1 MDAAGRA
8 SWPYR
13 GVVMQVDPLTGLEVA
28 RRGLYVHFPYCLRRC
43 PYCDFTIAIARSV
56 PGTRYADAVLAELR
70 LRLAERPAWADRP
83 LDSIYL
89 GGGTPS
95 LWDAREVGR
104 VLEGFAAALA
114 LASDAEIS
122 LEANPEVADTARLG
136 GYRAAGVNR
145 LSLGVQSFDPVVLKT
160 LGRAHSPAEAEAAF
174 RAARGAGVSNVSID
188 LIHGVPGQSVA
199 AAVDDARRAV
209 ALGPEHVSSYVLTVD
224 REHLGT
230 ETVFS
235 RRLRQGRL
243 ALPDEAEVVDMVD
256 AVGEVLAAAGL
267 ERYEISSHA
276 VPGRHSRHNALYW
289 TGGES
294 LALGAGAVGFHREGS
309 GAVRTTNLRST
320 PRWFEAVEAGRLP
333 DEEREALGP
342 EALYQERL
350 LLGLRL
356 RTGLDLSRLWAEH
369 GVAPRRAEVDA
380 MVRDGFLEPLG
391 PRLRLTRRGA
401 HLHQEISARLV

>member
-1 MDAAGRA
+1 ME
-8 SWPYR
+8 
-13 GVVMQVDPLTGLEVA
+13 VDPLTGLEVA

-56 PGTRYADAVLAELR
+56 PGARYADAVLGEMR
-70 LRLAERPAWADRP
+70 LRIAERAEWSEGS

-95 LWDAREVGR
+95 LWDARDVGR
-104 VLEGFAAALA
+104 VLEGAAAAIPLA
-114 LASDAEIS
+114 PDAEIS
-122 LEANPEVADTARLG
+122 LEANPEVADATRLA

-145 LSLGVQSFDPVVLKT
+145 LSLGVQSFDAAVLAT
-160 LGRAHSPAEAEAAF
+160 LGRAHSPSDARAAF
-174 RAARGAGVSNVSID
+174 HAARTAGFSNVSID
-188 LIHGVPGQSVA
+188 LIHGVPGQSLG
-199 AAVDDARRAV
+199 AAVEDARQAV
-209 ALGPEHVSSYVLTVD
+209 ALRPEHVSSYVLTVD
-224 REHLGT
+224 REHLGA

-243 ALPDEAEVVDMVD
+243 ALPDEGEVVEMVD
-256 AVGEVLAAAGL
+256 AVGEVLASAGL

-294 LALGAGAVGFHREGS
+294 LALGAGAVGLRREGS

-320 PRWFEAVEAGRLP
+320 PRWLEAVEAGRLP

-342 EALYQERL
+342 EALYEERL

-356 RTGLDLSRLWAEH
+356 RTGLDLESLWAEQ
-369 GVAPRRAEVDA
+369 GIAPRSAQVESL
-380 MVRDGFLEPLG
+380 VRDGFLEPLG
-391 PRLRLTRRGA
+391 RRFRLTRRGA

>member
-1 MDAAGRA
+1 ME
-8 SWPYR
+8 
-13 GVVMQVDPLTGLEVA
+13 VDLLTGLEVA

-43 PYCDFTIAIARSV
+43 PYCDFTIAISRTV
-56 PGTRYADAVLAELR
+56 PGERYADAVLAELR
-70 LRLAERPAWADRP
+70 LRIAQRPAWTERP

-95 LWDAREVGR
+95 LWEPREVGR
-104 VLEGFAAALA
+104 VLEGIAGLLPLAA
-114 LASDAEIS
+114 DAEIS
-122 LEANPEVADTARLG
+122 LEANPEVADSARLA

-145 LSLGVQSFDPVVLKT
+145 LSLGIQSFEPAVLTT
-160 LGRAHSPAEAEAAF
+160 LGRSHSPSDAEAAF
-174 RAARGAGVSNVSID
+174 RAARGASFENVSID
-188 LIHGVPGQSVA
+188 LIHGVPGQSLA
-199 AAVDDARRAV
+199 GAVEDARRAV

-224 REHLGT
+224 RDHLGA

-243 ALPDEAEVVDMVD
+243 VLPEDDAVVEMVD
-256 AVGEVLAAAGL
+256 AVGEVLASAGL

-294 LALGAGAVGFHREGS
+294 LALGAGAVGFHHDGG

-320 PRWFEAVEAGRLP
+320 PRWLEAVEAGRLP
-333 DEEREALGP
+333 DEDRETLGP
-342 EALYQERL
+342 EALYEERL

-356 RTGLDLSRLWAEH
+356 RSGLDLARLWAER
-369 GVAPRRAEVDA
+369 GIAPRSAEVDVL
-380 MVRDGFLEPLG
+380 VRDGFLEPLG
-391 PRLRLTRRGA
+391 PRFRLTRRGT

>member
-1 MDAAGRA
+1 ME
-8 SWPYR
+8 
-13 GVVMQVDPLTGLEVA
+13 VDPLTGLEVA

-43 PYCDFTIAIARSV
+43 PYCDFTIAIARTV
-56 PGTRYADAVLAELR
+56 PGERYADAVLAELR
-70 LRLAERPAWADRP
+70 LRLAQRPAWTEQP

-95 LWDAREVGR
+95 LWEPREVGR
-104 VLEGFAAALA
+104 VLERIASALPLAA
-114 LASDAEIS
+114 DAEIS
-122 LEANPEVADTARLG
+122 LEANPEVADTARLA

-145 LSLGVQSFDPVVLKT
+145 LSLGIQSFEPAMLTT
-160 LGRAHSPAEAEAAF
+160 LGRSHSPSDAEAAF
-174 RAARGAGVSNVSID
+174 RAARGASFENVSID
-188 LIHGVPGQSVA
+188 LIHGVPGQSLA
-199 AAVDDARRAV
+199 GAVEDARRAV

-224 REHLGT
+224 RNHLGA

-243 ALPDEAEVVDMVD
+243 VLPEDDVVVEMVD
-256 AVGEVLAAAGL
+256 AVGEVLASAGL

-294 LALGAGAVGFHREGS
+294 LALGAGAVGFHHDGG

-320 PRWFEAVEAGRLP
+320 PRWLEAVEAGRLP
-333 DEEREALGP
+333 DEDRETLGP
-342 EALYQERL
+342 EALYEERL

-356 RTGLDLSRLWAEH
+356 RSGLDLARLWAER
-369 GVAPRRAEVDA
+369 GIAPRSAEVDVL
-380 MVRDGFLEPLG
+380 VRDGFLEPLG
-391 PRLRLTRRGA
+391 PRFRLTRRGA

>member
-1 MDAAGRA
+1 ME
-8 SWPYR
+8 
-13 GVVMQVDPLTGLEVA
+13 VDLLTGLEVA

-43 PYCDFTIAIARSV
+43 PYCDFTIAISRTV
-56 PGTRYADAVLAELR
+56 PGERYADAVLAELR
-70 LRLAERPAWADRP
+70 LRIAQRPAWTERP

-95 LWDAREVGR
+95 LWEPREVGR
-104 VLEGFAAALA
+104 VLEGIAGLLPLAA
-114 LASDAEIS
+114 DAEIS
-122 LEANPEVADTARLG
+122 LEANPEVADSSRLA

-145 LSLGVQSFDPVVLKT
+145 LSLGIQSFEPAVLTT
-160 LGRAHSPAEAEAAF
+160 LGRSHSPSDAEAAF
-174 RAARGAGVSNVSID
+174 RAARGASFENVSID
-188 LIHGVPGQSVA
+188 LIHGVPGQSLA
-199 AAVDDARRAV
+199 GAVEDARRAV

-224 REHLGT
+224 RDHLGA

-243 ALPDEAEVVDMVD
+243 VLPEDDAVVEMVD
-256 AVGEVLAAAGL
+256 AVGEVLASAGL

-294 LALGAGAVGFHREGS
+294 LALGAGAVGFHHDGG

-320 PRWFEAVEAGRLP
+320 PRWLEAVEAGRLP
-333 DEEREALGP
+333 DEDRETLGP
-342 EALYQERL
+342 GALYEERL

-356 RTGLDLSRLWAEH
+356 RSGLDLARLWAER
-369 GVAPRRAEVDA
+369 GIAPRSAEVDVL
-380 MVRDGFLEPLG
+380 VRDGFLEPLG
-391 PRLRLTRRGA
+391 PRFRLTRRGA

>member
-1 MDAAGRA
+1 ME
-8 SWPYR
+8 
-13 GVVMQVDPLTGLEVA
+13 VDSLTGLEVA

-43 PYCDFTIAIARSV
+43 PYCDFTIAIARSI
-56 PGTRYADAVLAELR
+56 PGARYADAVLAELG
-70 LRLAERPAWADRP
+70 LRLARRGAWAERP

-95 LWDAREVGR
+95 LWDPREVGR
-104 VLEGFAAALA
+104 VLQGIAGALPLAA
-114 LASDAEIS
+114 DAEIS
-122 LEANPEVADTARLG
+122 LEANPEVSDTARLA

-145 LSLGVQSFDPVVLKT
+145 LSLGIQSFEPAMLAA
-160 LGRAHSPAEAEAAF
+160 LGRSHSPSDAADAF
-174 RAARGAGVSNVSID
+174 RAARSAGFENVSID
-188 LIHGVPGQSVA
+188 LIHGVPGQSLA
-199 AAVDDARRAV
+199 GAVEDARRAV

-224 REHLGT
+224 REHLGA

-243 ALPDEAEVVDMVD
+243 ALPDEADVVEMVD
-256 AVGEVLAAAGL
+256 AVGEVLAAAGF

-294 LALGAGAVGFHREGS
+294 LALGAGAVGFHREGA
-309 GAVRTTNLRST
+309 GALRTTNLRST
-320 PRWFEAVEAGRLP
+320 PRWLEAVEAGRLP
-333 DEEREALGP
+333 EEERETLGP
-342 EALYQERL
+342 EALYEERL

-356 RTGLDLSRLWAEH
+356 RSGLDLGRLWADH
-369 GVAPRRAEVDA
+369 GIAPRKAELDRL
-380 MVRDGFLEPLG
+380 VRDGFVEPLG
-391 PRLRLTRRGA
+391 PRFRLTSRGA

>member
-1 MDAAGRA
+1 ME
-8 SWPYR
+8 
-13 GVVMQVDPLTGLEVA
+13 VDLLTGLEVA

-43 PYCDFTIAIARSV
+43 PYCDFTIAISRTV
-56 PGTRYADAVLAELR
+56 PGERYADAVLAELR
-70 LRLAERPAWADRP
+70 LRIAQRPAWTERP

-95 LWDAREVGR
+95 LWEPREVGR
-104 VLEGFAAALA
+104 VLEGIAGLLPLAA
-114 LASDAEIS
+114 DAEIS
-122 LEANPEVADTARLG
+122 LEANPEVADTARLA

-145 LSLGVQSFDPVVLKT
+145 LSLGIQSFEPAMLTT
-160 LGRAHSPAEAEAAF
+160 LGRSHSPSDAEAAF
-174 RAARGAGVSNVSID
+174 RAARGASFENVSID
-188 LIHGVPGQSVA
+188 LIHGVPGQSLA
-199 AAVDDARRAV
+199 GAVEDARRAV

-224 REHLGT
+224 RDHLGA

-243 ALPDEAEVVDMVD
+243 VLPEDDAVVEMVD
-256 AVGEVLAAAGL
+256 AVGEVLASAGL

-294 LALGAGAVGFHREGS
+294 LALGAGAVGFHHDGG

-320 PRWFEAVEAGRLP
+320 PRWLEAVEAGRLP
-333 DEEREALGP
+333 DGEREMLGP
-342 EALYQERL
+342 EALYEERL

-356 RTGLDLSRLWAEH
+356 RSGLDLARLWAER
-369 GVAPRRAEVDA
+369 GIAPRSAEVDVL
-380 MVRDGFLEPLG
+380 VRDGFLEPLG
-391 PRLRLTRRGA
+391 PRFRLTRRGA

>member
-1 MDAAGRA
+1 
-8 SWPYR
+8 
-13 GVVMQVDPLTGLEVA
+13 MQVDPLTGLEAA
-28 RRGLYVHFPYCLRRC
+28 RSGLYVHFPYCLRRC

-56 PGTRYADAVLAELR
+56 PGARYADAVLAELH
-70 LRLAERPAWADRP
+70 LRVAERRAWVDRP

-104 VLEGFAAALA
+104 VLEGIAAALVVA
-114 LASDAEIS
+114 ADAEIS
-122 LEANPEVADTARLG
+122 LEANPEVADTARLA

-145 LSLGVQSFDPVVLKT
+145 LSLGIQSFDPVALKT
-160 LGRAHSPAEAEAAF
+160 LGRAHSPDEAEAAF
-174 RAARGAGVSNVSID
+174 RAARAAGFSNVSID

-199 AAVDDARRAV
+199 AAVEDARRAA
-209 ALGPEHVSSYVLTVD
+209 ALGPEHVSSYVLTVERD
-224 REHLGT
+224 HLGA

-243 ALPDEAEVVDMVD
+243 VLPEEYEVVDMVD
-256 AVGEVLAAAGL
+256 AVGEVLSAAGL

-276 VPGRHSRHNALYW
+276 VTGRHSRHNALYW

-294 LALGAGAVGFHREGS
+294 LALGAGAVGFHRHGG

-320 PRWFEAVEAGRLP
+320 PRWLEAVEAGRLP

-342 EALYQERL
+342 EALYEERL

-356 RTGLDLSRLWAEH
+356 RTGLDLGRLWAEQ
-369 GVAPRRAEVDA
+369 GVAPRSAAVDA
-380 MVRDGFLEPLG
+380 LVRDGFLESLG
-391 PRLRLTRRGA
+391 GRFRLTRRGA

>member
-1 MDAAGRA
+1 ME
-8 SWPYR
+8 
-13 GVVMQVDPLTGLEVA
+13 VDLLTGLEVA

-43 PYCDFTIAIARSV
+43 PYCDFTIAISRTV
-56 PGTRYADAVLAELR
+56 PGERYADAVLAELR
-70 LRLAERPAWADRP
+70 LRIAQRPAWTERP

-95 LWDAREVGR
+95 LWEPREVGR
-104 VLEGFAAALA
+104 VLEGIAGLLPLAA
-114 LASDAEIS
+114 DAEIS
-122 LEANPEVADTARLG
+122 LEANPEVADSARLA

-145 LSLGVQSFDPVVLKT
+145 LSLGIQSFEPAVLTT
-160 LGRAHSPAEAEAAF
+160 LGRSHSPSDAEAAF
-174 RAARGAGVSNVSID
+174 RAARGASFENVSID
-188 LIHGVPGQSVA
+188 LIHGVPGQSLA
-199 AAVDDARRAV
+199 GAVEDARRAV

-224 REHLGT
+224 RDHLGA

-243 ALPDEAEVVDMVD
+243 VLPEDDAVVEMVD
-256 AVGEVLAAAGL
+256 AVGEVLASAGL

-294 LALGAGAVGFHREGS
+294 LALGAGAVGFHHDGG

-320 PRWFEAVEAGRLP
+320 PRWLEAVEAGRLP
-333 DEEREALGP
+333 DEDRETLGP
-342 EALYQERL
+342 GALYEERL

-356 RTGLDLSRLWAEH
+356 RSGLDLARLWAER
-369 GVAPRRAEVDA
+369 GIAPRSAEVDVL
-380 MVRDGFLEPLG
+380 VRDGFLEPLG
-391 PRLRLTRRGA
+391 PRFRLTRRGT

>member
-1 MDAAGRA
+1 ME
-8 SWPYR
+8 
-13 GVVMQVDPLTGLEVA
+13 VDLLTGLEVA

-43 PYCDFTIAIARSV
+43 PYCDFTIAISRTV
-56 PGTRYADAVLAELR
+56 PGERYADAVLAELR
-70 LRLAERPAWADRP
+70 LRIAQRPAWTERP

-95 LWDAREVGR
+95 LWEPREVGR
-104 VLEGFAAALA
+104 VLEGIAGLLPLAA
-114 LASDAEIS
+114 DAEIS
-122 LEANPEVADTARLG
+122 LEANPEVADSARLA

-145 LSLGVQSFDPVVLKT
+145 LSLGIQSFEPAVLTT
-160 LGRAHSPAEAEAAF
+160 LGRSHSPSDAEAAF
-174 RAARGAGVSNVSID
+174 RAARGASFENVSID
-188 LIHGVPGQSVA
+188 LIHGVPGQSLA
-199 AAVDDARRAV
+199 GAVEDARRAV

-224 REHLGT
+224 RDHLGA

-243 ALPDEAEVVDMVD
+243 VLPEDDAVVEMVD
-256 AVGEVLAAAGL
+256 AVGEVLASAGL

-294 LALGAGAVGFHREGS
+294 LALGAGAVGFHHDGG

-320 PRWFEAVEAGRLP
+320 PRWLEAVEAGRLP
-333 DEEREALGP
+333 DEDRETLGP
-342 EALYQERL
+342 GALYEERL

-356 RTGLDLSRLWAEH
+356 RSGLDLARLWAER
-369 GVAPRRAEVDA
+369 GIAPRSAEVDVL
-380 MVRDGFLEPLG
+380 VRDGFLEPLG
-391 PRLRLTRRGA
+391 PRFRLTRRGA

>member
-1 MDAAGRA
+1 ME
-8 SWPYR
+8 
-13 GVVMQVDPLTGLEVA
+13 VDLLTGLEVA

-43 PYCDFTIAIARSV
+43 PYCDFTIAISRTV
-56 PGTRYADAVLAELR
+56 PGERYADAVLAELR
-70 LRLAERPAWADRP
+70 LRIAQRPAWTERP

-95 LWDAREVGR
+95 LWEPREVGR
-104 VLEGFAAALA
+104 VLEGIAGLLPLAA
-114 LASDAEIS
+114 DAEIS
-122 LEANPEVADTARLG
+122 LEANPEVADSARLA

-145 LSLGVQSFDPVVLKT
+145 LSLGIQSFEPAVLTT
-160 LGRAHSPAEAEAAF
+160 LGRSHSPSDAEAAF
-174 RAARGAGVSNVSID
+174 RAARGASFENVSID
-188 LIHGVPGQSVA
+188 LIHGVPGQSLA
-199 AAVDDARRAV
+199 GAVEDARRAV

-224 REHLGT
+224 RDHLGA

-243 ALPDEAEVVDMVD
+243 VLPEDDAVVEMVD
-256 AVGEVLAAAGL
+256 AVGEVLASAGL

-294 LALGAGAVGFHREGS
+294 LALGAGAVGFHHDGG

-320 PRWFEAVEAGRLP
+320 PRWLEAVEAGRLP
-333 DEEREALGP
+333 DEDRETLGP
-342 EALYQERL
+342 EALYEERL

-356 RTGLDLSRLWAEH
+356 RSGLDLARLWAER
-369 GVAPRRAEVDA
+369 GIAPRSAEVDVL
-380 MVRDGFLEPLG
+380 VRDGFLEPLG
-391 PRLRLTRRGA
+391 PRFRLTRRGA

>member
-1 MDAAGRA
+1 MEI
-8 SWPYR
+8 
-13 GVVMQVDPLTGLEVA
+13 DPLTGLEVA

-43 PYCDFTIAIARSV
+43 PYCDFTIAIVRSI
-56 PGTRYADAVLAELR
+56 PGARYAAAVLSELR
-70 LRLAERPAWADRP
+70 LRVAQRPAWSEQP

-95 LWDAREVGR
+95 LWDPAEVGR
-104 VLEGFAAALA
+104 VLQGIARALP
-114 LASDAEIS
+114 LASEVEIS
-122 LEANPEVADTARLG
+122 LEANPEVADGARLA

-145 LSLGVQSFDPVVLKT
+145 LSLGIQSFEPGVLAT
-160 LGRAHSPAEAEAAF
+160 LGRSHSPSEAEDAF
-174 RAARGAGVSNVSID
+174 RAARAAGFENVSVD
-188 LIHGVPGQSVA
+188 LIHGVPGQSLA
-199 AAVDDARRAV
+199 GAVEDARRAA
-209 ALGPEHVSSYVLTVD
+209 ALRPEHVSSYVLTVD
-224 REHLGT
+224 RDHLGT

-243 ALPDEAEVVDMVD
+243 ALPDDATVVEMVD

-294 LALGAGAVGFHREGS
+294 LALGAGAVGFHREGA
-309 GAVRTTNLRST
+309 GALRTTNLRST
-320 PRWFEAVEAGRLP
+320 PRWLEAVEAGRLP
-333 DEEREALGP
+333 DEDRETLGP
-342 EALYQERL
+342 DGLYEERL

-356 RTGLDLSRLWAEH
+356 RAGVDLRRLWAEH
-369 GVAPRRAEVDA
+369 GAVPRTAALEA
-380 MVRDGFLEPLG
+380 LVRDGFLEPVG
-391 PRLRLTRRGA
+391 PRFRLTGRGA

>member
-1 MDAAGRA
+1 ME
-8 SWPYR
+8 
-13 GVVMQVDPLTGLEVA
+13 VDPLTGLEVA

-43 PYCDFTIAIARSV
+43 PYCDFTIAIARTV
-56 PGTRYADAVLAELR
+56 PGERYADAVLAELR
-70 LRLAERPAWADRP
+70 LRVAQRPAWTEQS

-104 VLEGFAAALA
+104 VLDGIASALP
-114 LASDAEIS
+114 LATDAEIS
-122 LEANPEVADTARLG
+122 LEANPEVADAARLA

-145 LSLGVQSFDPVVLKT
+145 LSLGIQSFEPAVLAT
-160 LGRAHSPAEAEAAF
+160 LGRSHSPEDAEGAF
-174 RAARGAGVSNVSID
+174 RSAREAGFGNVSVD
-188 LIHGVPGQSVA
+188 LIHGVPGQSLA
-199 AAVDDARRAV
+199 GAVEDARRAV
-209 ALGPEHVSSYVLTVD
+209 ALGPEHVSSYVLTVERD
-224 REHLGT
+224 HLGA

-243 ALPDEAEVVDMVD
+243 LLPDEGDVVEMVD
-256 AVGEVLAAAGL
+256 AVGEVFASAGL

-294 LALGAGAVGFHREGS
+294 LALGAGAVGLSREGA

-320 PRWFEAVEAGRLP
+320 PRWLEAVEAGRLP
-333 DEEREALGP
+333 DEDRETLGL
-342 EALYQERL
+342 EALYEERL

-356 RTGLDLSRLWAEH
+356 RSGVDLEALWDAQGVQPRTAELERLI
-369 GVAPRRAEVDA
+369 
-380 MVRDGFLEPLG
+380 RDGFVERAAG
-391 PRLRLTRRGA
+391 RIRLTRRGA
-401 HLHQEISARLV
+401 HLHQEVSARLV

>member
-1 MDAAGRA
+1 ME
-8 SWPYR
+8 
-13 GVVMQVDPLTGLEVA
+13 VDLLTGLEVA

-43 PYCDFTIAIARSV
+43 PYCDFTIAIARTV
-56 PGTRYADAVLAELR
+56 PGERYADAVLAELR
-70 LRLAERPAWADRP
+70 LRLAQRPAWTEQP

-95 LWDAREVGR
+95 LWEPREVGR
-104 VLEGFAAALA
+104 VLERIASALPLAA
-114 LASDAEIS
+114 DAEIS
-122 LEANPEVADTARLG
+122 LEANPEVADSSRLA

-145 LSLGVQSFDPVVLKT
+145 LSLGIQSFEPAVLTT
-160 LGRAHSPAEAEAAF
+160 LGRSHSPSDAEAAF
-174 RAARGAGVSNVSID
+174 RAARGASFENVSID
-188 LIHGVPGQSVA
+188 LIHGVPGQSLA
-199 AAVDDARRAV
+199 GAVEDARRAV

-224 REHLGT
+224 RDHLGA

-243 ALPDEAEVVDMVD
+243 VLPEDDVVVEMVD
-256 AVGEVLAAAGL
+256 AVGEVLASAGL

-294 LALGAGAVGFHREGS
+294 LALGAGAVGFHHDGG

-320 PRWFEAVEAGRLP
+320 PRWLEAVEAGRLP
-333 DEEREALGP
+333 DEDRETLGP
-342 EALYQERL
+342 GALYEERL

-356 RTGLDLSRLWAEH
+356 RSGLDLARLWAER
-369 GVAPRRAEVDA
+369 GIAPRSAEVDVL
-380 MVRDGFLEPLG
+380 VRDGFLEPLG
-391 PRLRLTRRGA
+391 PRFRLTRRGT

>member
-1 MDAAGRA
+1 ME
-8 SWPYR
+8 
-13 GVVMQVDPLTGLEVA
+13 VDLLTGLEVA

-43 PYCDFTIAIARSV
+43 PYCDFTIAISRTV
-56 PGTRYADAVLAELR
+56 PGERYADAVLAELR
-70 LRLAERPAWADRP
+70 LRIAQRPAWTERP

-95 LWDAREVGR
+95 LWEPREVGR
-104 VLEGFAAALA
+104 VLEGIAGLLPLAA
-114 LASDAEIS
+114 DAEIS
-122 LEANPEVADTARLG
+122 LEANPEVTDTARLA

-145 LSLGVQSFDPVVLKT
+145 LSLGIQSFEPAVLTT
-160 LGRAHSPAEAEAAF
+160 LGRSHSPSDAEAAF
-174 RAARGAGVSNVSID
+174 RAARGASFENVSID
-188 LIHGVPGQSVA
+188 LIHGVPGQSLA
-199 AAVDDARRAV
+199 GAVEDARRAV

-224 REHLGT
+224 RDHLGA

-243 ALPDEAEVVDMVD
+243 VLPEDDVVVEMVD
-256 AVGEVLAAAGL
+256 AVGEVLASAGL

-294 LALGAGAVGFHREGS
+294 LALGAGAVGFHHDGG

-320 PRWFEAVEAGRLP
+320 PRWLEAVEAGRLP
-333 DEEREALGP
+333 DEDRETLGP
-342 EALYQERL
+342 GALYEERL

-356 RTGLDLSRLWAEH
+356 RSGLDLARLWAER
-369 GVAPRRAEVDA
+369 GIAPRSAEVDVL
-380 MVRDGFLEPLG
+380 VRDGFLEPLG
-391 PRLRLTRRGA
+391 PRFRLTRRGT